1 MATVIEDFITECRAR
16 LGDTTV
22 MGAEWTDTQI
32 SYWVKEAIQDY
43 SKHFP
48 RLMSSSDLL
57 GSDPA
62 ILEGVNETAIDIDGA
77 HIQGVHSVAYP
88 STDDPPTFLKRK
100 DHRDPDFYTVE
111 DCYDF
116 EILDDANAILW
127 ISGDPVDGDADI
139 TFICDH
145 VYPAATE
152 DLTVPQRHFELL
164 IAYVRMAAWQEVS
177 HTESQDPHVTIK
189 LLNEYEA
196 AAQVAAQVYQTALKD
211 ALRAEGKSSVSKWDT
226 DAHDMG
232 RIY

>member
-1 MATVIEDFITECRAR
+1 VQSQTWRHHSYGSRV
-16 LGDTTV
+16 
-22 MGAEWTDTQI
+22 TDTQI

-88 STDDPPTFLKRK
+88 ATDDPPTFLKRK

-164 IAYVRMAAWQEVS
+164 IAYVQNGSLAGS
-177 HTESQDPHVTIK
+177 IPHRIARPTRHH
-189 LLNEYEA
+189 
-196 AAQVAAQVYQTALKD
+196 QTAQRIRSRGTKCSPGLIRLPSKTRS
-211 ALRAEGKSSVSKWDT
+211 AQKASHPSAKWDT
-226 DAHDMG
+226 DATTWAASL
-232 RIY
+232 IA